1 MMSESHNKFGSCR
14 GRSGVVLLVT
24 LVLLVVLSILGY
36 TVSTQV
42 AARRHRSHYV
52 MNYQIA
58 RYACDSAVK
67 YALAAAEE
75 LSPQLISRPNEPD
88 FSDLFYLDEEQY
100 QELLAQWAE
109 HRAFEEAQR
118 AEQMVAEPQE
128 TDFWDALGGPAGA
141 NYVNDINDANGIGD
155 LALFTAP
162 VDPND
167 PNTWT
172 IPGPYGPE
180 WPLVTEPVEFEV
192 GTTKVRIEIHDEN
205 AKYPAGWL
213 LLADEEIR
221 REIDAGFETFCEWMD
236 VNEIDIDEI
245 KEQVKEIAGMR
256 PFKLEFKDISTRT
269 PIEKAVGAR
278 SASRRG
284 RRRSRNIRN
293 RPTRYKVTTVSAKE
307 QMLRQAADC
316 SKLFHSSLLDTE
328 LLARPTTGSEA
339 RRESALKH
347 MGVWGSRKVNVNTA
361 PRQVLE
367 AAFMFGGDAQQIAE
381 DIIQRRRTE
390 PFEDLNDLKQASFG
404 YSDSIRKCEKY
415 ITTASEFFTIRVTA
429 VSGVAEASAVIAIH
443 MAPTV
448 QATEAGPAPKTA
460 TKAKQK
466 VDIIAAVAG

>member
-36 TVSTQV
+36 TVSTRVGAQ
-42 AARRHRSHYV
+42 RHRSHYV
-52 MNYQIA
+52 MNYQTA

-67 YALAAAEE
+67 YALAAAGE

-128 TDFWDALGGPAGA
+128 TDFWDALGGLAGA
-141 NYVNDINDANGIGD
+141 NDVNDINDANGIGD

-180 WPLVTEPVEFEV
+180 WPLVTEPVEFEI
-192 GTTKVRIEIHDEN
+192 GTAKVRIEIHDEN

-213 LLADEEIR
+213 LLADKEIR

-269 PIEKAVGAR
+269 PVKTA
-278 SASRRG
+278 ASRER

-293 RPTRYKVTTVSAKE
+293 RPTRYKVTTVSAKQ
-307 QMLRQAADC
+307 QMVRQAADC

-328 LLARPTTGSEA
+328 LLARPTTGSET
-339 RRESALKH
+339 REESALKY

-381 DIIQRRRTE
+381 DIIQRRQTG

-404 YSDSIRKCEKY
+404 HSDSIRKCEKY

-429 VSGVAEASAVIAIH
+429 VSGVAETSAVIAIH
-443 MAPTV
+443 KVPTV
-448 QATEAGPAPKTA
+448 QTTETGPAPKTA